1 MHPFWVVI
9 VDNQERMN
17 KASKQSKS
25 AVLQK
30 LLASVVKWVETF
42 LITAMS
48 STGLIKLGMIVI
60 KTYNYVS
67 PSNPYNLYVTLRK
80 KLSFSLK
87 FKCQPQPAH
96 Y

>member
-25 AVLQK
+25 TVLQK

-42 LITAMS
+42 LITATS
-48 STGLIKLGMIVI
+48 STELISMRMSDKNI
-60 KTYNYVS
+60 
-67 PSNPYNLYVTLRK
+67 
-80 KLSFSLK
+80 
-87 FKCQPQPAH
+87 
-96 Y
+96 